1 MIAKLSLSKIR
12 LDGGTQARA
21 NINDDVVA
29 EYAEKYAEDA
39 KHKIVEDPMPPVT
52 VYWDKSDYWLVDG
65 FQRVTALKSIGR
77 KQVDAL
83 VINGTL
89 RDAILY
95 SVGANAS
102 HGLRRTNADKRK
114 AVMTV
119 LENEEWIRWSNLE
132 IARKCKVSEYLVR
145 TLRKTLTSI
154 KCSEGEVTSDQ
165 TLSNTVE
172 QQKRTYRTKHG
183 TIATMNTSNIGK
195 RDPDILKFNE
205 GKRRQRAAKKFQS
218 VKLRPEIEVV
228 AKTVVLLSDNEY
240 ARQLGEHL
248 IEQAKRD
255 IDDIKR
261 EEHERVINSKRQ
273 YCRRS

>member
-12 LDGGTQARA
+12 LDGGTQSRA

-39 KHKIVEDPMPPVT
+39 KHKIVENPMPPVT
-52 VYWDKSDYWLVDG
+52 VYWDKSDYWLADG
-65 FQRVTALKSIGR
+65 FQRVTALKSIGC

-114 AVMTV
+114 AVMTL
-119 LENEEWIRWSNLE
+119 LENEEWIQWSNLE

-154 KCSEGEVTSDQ
+154 KYSEKEVTSDQ
-165 TLSNTVE
+165 ALSNTAD

-228 AKTVVLLSDNEY
+228 AKTIVLLSDNEY

-248 IEQAKRD
+248 AEQAARD
-255 IDDIKR
+255 VADIKR

-273 YCRRS
+273 YCRRR